1 MNNFDLITERGLDF
15 FAVSAEA
22 PADSRRMKE
31 RQQAPFLF
39 IADQDLALIDHFGLR
54 TMTFSS
60 KLMKFKTISHPT
72 FILFHRREEVWRD
85 VQPKYKRTAV
95 SETLAQIDSAMAR
108 ITAAGGLKGQQE
120 LEQSE
125 PITKTRRNE

>member
-22 PADSRRMKE
+22 PAESRRMKE

-54 TMTFSS
+54 TTAFSY
-60 KLMKFKTISHPT
+60 KLMKYKTVSHPT

-85 VQPKYKRTAV
+85 VQPPYKRTAV

-108 ITAAGGLKGQQE
+108 FAATGDPRVHQE

-125 PITKTRRNE
+125 PMIITRSSE